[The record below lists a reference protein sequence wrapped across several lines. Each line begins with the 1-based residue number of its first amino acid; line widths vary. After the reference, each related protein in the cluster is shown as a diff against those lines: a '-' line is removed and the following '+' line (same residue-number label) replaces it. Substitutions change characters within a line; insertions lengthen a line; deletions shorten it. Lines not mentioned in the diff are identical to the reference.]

1 MDKRTISAEKERMR
15 SAGEGAQEKERR
27 MRSAGEGAQ
36 EKERR
41 RRSAGEETLWTREST
56 TVHNDDDNPVL

>member
-1 MDKRTISAEKERMR
+1 MR

-27 MRSAGEGAQ
+27 MRSAAEGAQ

-41 RRSAGEETLWTREST
+41 RRNIVDKREYNST
-56 TVHNDDDNPVL
+56 